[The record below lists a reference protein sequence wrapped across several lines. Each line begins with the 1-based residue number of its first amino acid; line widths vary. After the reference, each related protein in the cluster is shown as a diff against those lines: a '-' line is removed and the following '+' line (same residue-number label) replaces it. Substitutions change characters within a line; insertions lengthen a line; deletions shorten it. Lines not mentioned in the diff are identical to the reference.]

1 MAEIKVTE
9 LPVMSLSDFTA
20 NDHFLMVD
28 DEKARLLSKA
38 IFTEWLSA
46 NVKGDKG
53 EQGVAGKD
61 GANGTNGINGTNG
74 KDGESAYEIA
84 VDEGFTGTQSE
95 WIKSITGVKG
105 DTGAT
110 GANGWTPT
118 LKLVTYNSG
127 VYIQVS
133 GWTGGSG
140 TAPSTGYLS
149 TTGIVSNIAN
159 ATNIKGDKGD
169 TGLIGNTGKTGDTG
183 STGATGADGASAYTV
198 AVNNGYT
205 GTESEWLNTL
215 IGTPVKTV
223 SVSDSGV
230 VKITD
235 SAGNIVSSNTPNITV
250 DKSGFYVTTDGTY
263 TEDSPLTLTAGTDT
277 TLTNSGSV
285 VVDKTKNTL
294 FTSPDSFTVVDGGY
308 YKLTL
313 TFTCTA
319 STSGVFTLKNDS
331 ETLYTKQIE
340 ITSGDNKIQFDYY
353 TTGSGGSDY
362 RLTVN
367 SSDAESIYNI
377 KQEIVRI
384 V

>member
-110 GANGWTPT
+110 GSNGWTPT

-149 TTGIVSNIAN
+149 TTGVVSNIAN

-169 TGLIGNTGKTGDTG
+169 TGLTGNTGANGVKGDTGDTG
-183 STGATGADGASAYTV
+183 ANGANAYTV

-215 IGTPVKTV
+215 IGTPVKTIDI
-223 SVSDSGV
+223 SDSGV

-277 TLTNSGSV
+277 ALTNSGSV

-319 STSGVFTLKNDS
+319 STSGVFTLKNEI

>member
-61 GANGTNGINGTNG
+61 GADGTDGTNGTNG

-84 VDEGFTGTQSE
+84 VDEGYAGTQAE

-105 DTGAT
+105 DTGST

-183 STGATGADGASAYTV
+183 STGDEGASAYTV

-223 SVSDSGV
+223 NISDSGV

-319 STSGVFTLKNDS
+319 STSGVFTLKNNS
-331 ETLYTKQIE
+331 ETLYTKQID
-340 ITSGDNKIQFDYY
+340 IVSGENKIQFDYY
-353 TTGSGGSDY
+353 TTGNGGSDY
-362 RLTVN
+362 KLIVN
-367 SSDAESIYNI
+367 SSGAESIYNI